1 MFSKNLRM
9 IISTWGITQLKMGQI
24 AGSNREKVS
33 SYIRNTN
40 PPVEFLLRVEEL
52 CNYEFTARELWYED
66 IDANR
71 IPPAPV
77 MDAKPRSETEEE
89 SKRYR
94 LQRALRDIGEIVG
107 DLIEEE

>member
-1 MFSKNLRM
+1 MFPKNLRM
-9 IISTWGITQLKMGQI
+9 ILTTWGITQEKMGKLTS
-24 AGSNREKVS
+24 SNKDKVN
-33 SYIRNTN
+33 SYLRSTN
-40 PPVEFLLRVEEL
+40 PPVEFLLRIEEL

-77 MDAKPRSETEEE
+77 MNAKPRSETEEE

-94 LQRALRDIGEIVG
+94 LNRALRDIGDIVG
-107 DLIEEE
+107 DLIEED